1 MRRASERSS
10 SPLAHFSTHSG
21 YPSSHPRGYSTHPA
35 NVSSHLHPYTHRPY
49 RKSSPYDDHAAVN
62 SITSHASGRPRA
74 HTEDANGPALSQ
86 WRGRSSSPHPFSS
99 DHVSEPGSRSMLLQ
113 SDNGFRNALSFLGDS
128 HIGGSSSSLN
138 TIGPSI
144 NHENPQLRPYSSS
157 TALQSNGHLSNASF
171 MTSPSYDSSLRF

>member
-10 SPLAHFSTHSG
+10 LPFAHLSTHTG
-21 YPSSHPRGYSTHPA
+21 PRPRGYSTYPA
-35 NVSSHLHPYTHRPY
+35 NVSSHPHPDTHWPY
-49 RKSSPYDDHAAVN
+49 RKSSPYDDHAAVS
-62 SITSHASGRPRA
+62 SITSHASGRPGV

-99 DHVSEPGSRSMLLQ
+99 DYVSEPGSRSMLLQ
-113 SDNGFRNALSFLGDS
+113 SDHGFRNALSVLGDS

-144 NHENPQLRPYSSS
+144 NHENPQLRPYPSS